1 MLNTIKISA
10 VFDRKHVATKPTA
23 QHPVKGLVQLSVT
36 INGERRFYSTGVK
49 VHLGQFQMEQV
60 VVRPDAQQL
69 NEIITHHSTAI
80 IERVNKCNADGQV
93 FDWSMLNGL
102 KVRSAIRSTR
112 FTDWM
117 EYQIQTRR
125 LAKGTRAHQMTVL
138 EFLRAQKVTDFEQLT
153 VNTINELDNVLH
165 ERHINGRPLTQTSI
179 YGYHKVIR
187 CYINLAICDGL
198 MDRTPY
204 SKVKIDKGESAPRDV
219 LTMDEIHRIEQLQPR
234 SLYLKH
240 VRDLF
245 LLQIWTGL
253 SYADLMA
260 ADFTH
265 ISNDT
270 LSGYRVKTGKQY
282 ITVILP
288 QARQIL
294 EQYGYLVPRM
304 SDAAYRRMLTCMMET
319 LGITK
324 KISTHNG
331 RHTFATTVMLGHGVP
346 IELLSKM
353 LGHKSIKTTQIYA
366 RVQQPMIQ
374 EQAERLSKLAL

>member
-1 MLNTIKISA
+1 MLNTIRVNA
-10 VFDRKHVATKPTA
+10 VYDRKHVATKPTA
-23 QHPVKGLVQLSVT
+23 KSPVKGLIQLSVT
-36 INGERRFYSTGVK
+36 VNGERRFLSSGIK
-49 VHLGQFQMEQV
+49 VYAGQFCGESV
-60 VVRPDAQQL
+60 VNRPDAQEL
-69 NEIITHHSTAI
+69 NEQLSHHQRAI
-80 IERVNKCNADGQV
+80 IERVNKCNADGQI

-102 KVRSAIRSTR
+102 KVRSAIKSTR

-117 EYQIQTRR
+117 EYQIRTRR
-125 LAKGTRAHQMTVL
+125 LAKGTRAHQMAVL
-138 EFLRAQKVTDFEQLT
+138 EFLRQQKVTDFQQLT
-153 VNTINELDNVLH
+153 VGTIKELDNVLH
-165 ERHINGRPLTQTSI
+165 ERVINGHPLAQTSI

-204 SKVKIDKGESAPRDV
+204 SRYKVDKGESAPRDV

-253 SYADLMA
+253 SYADLMV
-260 ADFTH
+260 ADFTR
-265 ISNDT
+265 IDNDT

-294 EQYGYLVPRM
+294 EQYGYQVPRM

-346 IELLSKM
+346 IEMLSKM

-374 EQAERLSKLAL
+374 EQADRLSKLAL

>member
-1 MLNTIKISA
+1 ML
-10 VFDRKHVATKPTA
+10 D
-23 QHPVKGLVQLSVT
+23 
-36 INGERRFYSTGVK
+36 
-49 VHLGQFQMEQV
+49 
-60 VVRPDAQQL
+60 
-69 NEIITHHSTAI
+69 
-80 IERVNKCNADGQV
+80 
-93 FDWSMLNGL
+93 GL
-102 KVRSAIRSTR
+102 KVRTGNGTR

-117 EYQIQTRR
+117 EYQIRTRQ
-125 LAKGTRAHQMTVL
+125 LAAGTKAHQLTVL
-138 EFLRAQKVTDFEQLT
+138 EFLREQKVTDFSHLNYES
-153 VNTINELDNVLH
+153 IMSLDKVLH
-165 ERHINGRPLTQTSI
+165 ERVVNGHRLHQTSI

-187 CYINLAICDGL
+187 CYINLAICAGL

-204 SKVKIDKGESAPRDV
+204 SRIKIEKGESEPRDV
-219 LTMDEIHRIEQLQPR
+219 LTMDEIHSIEQLQPQ

-260 ADFTH
+260 ADFTQ
-265 ISNDT
+265 IKDNT
-270 LSGYRVKTGKQY
+270 LSGFRVKTGQQY
-282 ITVILP
+282 ITTILP

-294 EQYGYLVPRM
+294 EGYGYKVPHM

-346 IELLSKM
+346 IEMVSKM

-374 EQAERLSKLAL
+374 EQAERLSKLVL

>member
-1 MLNTIKISA
+1 MLNTIKVSV

-23 QHPVKGLVQLSVT
+23 KRPVKGLVQLSVT

-49 VHLGQFQMEQV
+49 VYQGQFTAEQV
-60 VVRPDAQQL
+60 VIHPDAQQL
-69 NEIITHHSTAI
+69 NDIIGHHSRAI
-80 IERVNKCNADGQV
+80 IERVNKCNADGHI
-93 FDWSMLNGL
+93 FSWSMLDGL
-102 KVRSAIRSTR
+102 KVRTGNGTR

-117 EYQIQTRR
+117 EYQIRTRQ
-125 LAKGTRAHQMTVL
+125 LAAGTKAHQLTVL
-138 EFLRAQKVTDFEQLT
+138 EFLREQKVTDFSHLNYES
-153 VNTINELDNVLH
+153 IMSMDKVLH
-165 ERHINGRPLTQTSI
+165 ERVVNGHRLHQTSI

-187 CYINLAICDGL
+187 CYINLAICAGL

-204 SKVKIDKGESAPRDV
+204 SRIKIEKGESEPRDV
-219 LTMDEIHRIEQLQPR
+219 LTMDEIHSIEQLQPQ

-260 ADFTH
+260 ADFMQ
-265 ISNDT
+265 IKDNT
-270 LSGYRVKTGKQY
+270 LSGFRVKTGQQY
-282 ITVILP
+282 ITTILP

-294 EQYGYLVPRM
+294 EGYGYKVPHM

-346 IELLSKM
+346 IEMVSKM